1 MVLIMINIYN
11 RDCMEALKEM
21 QDNEFDL
28 AICDPPFGIGGFS
41 PKNHYKN
48 NKGKA
53 KYEYD
58 WNDSKP
64 KKEYFLELKRVSKNQ
79 IIWGA
84 NYFNCFSEKGG
95 AIVWY
100 KDQKHPNMSKCE
112 IASCS
117 KYQKIDYYRYDWT
130 NTDKYNELRKTDI
143 HPCQKPVSLYEWLL
157 MTYAEEGDKILD
169 THLGSG
175 SIAIAAHNLNFDLDG
190 YELNKEYYEASLKR
204 LKQHQSQLSMFLN
217 L

>member
-1 MVLIMINIYN
+1 
-11 RDCMEALKEM
+11 MEALKEM

-79 IIWGA
+79 IIWGG
-84 NYFNCFSEKGG
+84 NYFGLPPNRCFIIWDMYFKF
-95 AIVWY
+95 I
-100 KDQKHPNMSKCE
+100 N
-112 IASCS
+112 
-117 KYQKIDYYRYDWT
+117 
-130 NTDKYNELRKTDI
+130 
-143 HPCQKPVSLYEWLL
+143 
-157 MTYAEEGDKILD
+157 
-169 THLGSG
+169 
-175 SIAIAAHNLNFDLDG
+175 
-190 YELNKEYYEASLKR
+190 
-204 LKQHQSQLSMFLN
+204 
-217 L
+217 